1 MECRMARRTAMLPSA
16 HAAISRRPTTA
27 STTLM
32 CNCVAS
38 HLMLGTVIEHNI
50 RTHAQACKG
59 LLSKFASDLLL
70 FLIGNMGVLA
80 ERLDND

>member
-32 CNCVAS
+32 CNCIAF
-38 HLMLGTVIEHNI
+38 HLTLVTLIQHNM
-50 RTHAQACKG
+50 RTHIQACTG
-59 LLSKFASDLLL
+59 LCPDLHQVFWLD
-70 FLIGNMGVLA
+70 NEELA
-80 ERLDND
+80 ETLDNVYT

>member
-32 CNCVAS
+32 CNCIAFP
-38 HLMLGTVIEHNI
+38 LMLVTVVEHI
-50 RTHAQACKG
+50 PVTHVRAHRILIQCCMRTEG
-59 LLSKFASDLLL
+59 SLR
-70 FLIGNMGVLA
+70 N
-80 ERLDND
+80 